1 MISGPPPLG
10 PGAPALDRLLA
21 FGESRLE
28 RNLVSGDLM
37 VAAAGRH
44 GRSCPRS
51 PSSCAHVRYLLG
63 ELDVTGD
70 LPVLA
75 LSLLAPLDVT
85 FVLPQLEAGVTRE
98 RILATWTDLVRRVVD
113 AG

>member
-1 MISGPPPLG
+1 M
-10 PGAPALDRLLA
+10 
-21 FGESRLE
+21 
-28 RNLVSGDLM
+28 
-37 VAAAGRH
+37 
-44 GRSCPRS
+44 
-51 PSSCAHVRYLLG
+51 
-63 ELDVTGD
+63 TGD

-98 RILATWTDLVRRVVD
+98 RIVATRTDLVRRVVE

>member
-1 MISGPPPLG
+1 
-10 PGAPALDRLLA
+10 
-21 FGESRLE
+21 
-28 RNLVSGDLM
+28 M

-44 GRSCPRS
+44 GRSLPAVAFLV
-51 PSSCAHVRYLLG
+51 AHVRHLLA

-98 RILATWTDLVRRVVD
+98 RILATWTDLVRRVVE